1 MIELHSLPFPLISDA
16 EKAIVRAYGLW
27 MEQPEGGKGDNYR
40 TERTTFVI
48 APKGII
54 KTVLRK
60 VDPYTHDRLL
70 LEALYA

>member
-1 MIELHSLPFPLISDA
+1 LPFPPISDA
-16 EKAIVRAYGLW
+16 ERRIVRAYGVW
-27 MEQPEGGKGDNYR
+27 SETPEGGKGDHFR

-48 APKGII
+48 EPIGRI

-70 LEALYA
+70 LEALYS